1 MPSRRQRRCSR
12 SDVVEKE
19 KVWIVAKKDIREV
32 FSSLSIYGPMLGV
45 PLFFAFTLPILTFYI
60 TLYNAPVLL
69 ARISSISAAP
79 AYLHNLI
86 SGTAL
91 ISYFDVSILGPVF
104 MTMPI
109 LTASVIAADSFA
121 GEKERKTSEA
131 LLTAPISI
139 EDLLL
144 GKILAS
150 LIPTILLT
158 VGVFALYGSVVNAL
172 ALHYLGRSILPTTP
186 WLMMMLISPLLAL
199 AAISIVVI
207 ISSHVRGTKEAQQIT
222 TLLILPVLILP
233 FVSTLGV
240 ADLTFRFLAYMSVFL
255 LVLDLVA
262 IYVGLRSFR
271 KEAIL

>member
-1 MPSRRQRRCSR
+1 MKRGN
-12 SDVVEKE
+12 
-19 KVWIVAKKDIREV
+19 VWIVAKKDIREV
-32 FSSLSIYGPMLGV
+32 FSSISIYGPMLGV
-45 PLFFAFTLPILTFYI
+45 PLFFAVALPLLTFYI
-60 TLYNAPVLL
+60 ALYNAPMLL
-69 ARISSISAAP
+69 ARIAALP
-79 AYLHNLI
+79 TAPSYLHELI
-86 SGTAL
+86 GNSSL
-91 ISYFDVSILGPVF
+91 LSYFAVSILGPIF

-131 LLTAPISI
+131 LLTTPISMT
-139 EDLLL
+139 ELLL

-158 VGVFALYGSVVNAL
+158 IGVFALYGSVVNAL
-172 ALHYLGRSILPTTP
+172 AFNYFGRNVLPTLP
-186 WLMMMLISPLLAL
+186 WLMMMLMSPLLAL

-222 TLLILPVLILP
+222 TLLILPILLLP

-240 ADLTFRFLAYMSVFL
+240 ANLTFGFLSYLSAFL
-255 LVLDLVA
+255 VVLDLFA
-262 IYVGLRSFR
+262 IYIGVRSFR